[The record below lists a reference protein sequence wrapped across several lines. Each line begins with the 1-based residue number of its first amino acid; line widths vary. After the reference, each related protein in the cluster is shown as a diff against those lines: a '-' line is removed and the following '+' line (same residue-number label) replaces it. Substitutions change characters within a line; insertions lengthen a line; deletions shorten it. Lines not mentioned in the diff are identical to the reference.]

1 MGLVRVENLTKEFG
15 RVTAVNDINLT
26 VGNGEFLVLLGPS
39 GCGKSTLLRM
49 IAGLEFPTYGSI
61 IIGEKDVT
69 RVIPKERDIS
79 MVFQNYALYPHMT
92 IGENIKFPLESRGYK
107 KNEIEQKLKWA
118 SELLKISDL
127 LDRKPVET
135 SGGQRQRTA
144 LARALV
150 RDPAAFLMDEPL
162 SNLDAKLRHSAREE
176 IRQFQNQVKITTI
189 YVTHDQVEAMGLGD
203 RIVIMEDGIIK
214 QMGTPKEIYDKP
226 ANLFVAK
233 FIGSPAMNIIDKDN
247 LYLGFRPE
255 NLEPEQIFKYS
266 KDDSF
271 KLELHVNRVEFLGN
285 DTLIYCSSDLTNE
298 VITAKI
304 VSNDNLNLIEGK
316 KYNFYVQS
324 NNVFKYSKET
334 KDLV

>member
-1 MGLVRVENLTKEFG
+1 MGLVRGENLTKEFG

-271 KLELHVNRVEFLGN
+271 KLELRVNRVEFLGN

-304 VSNDNLNLIEGK
+304 ISNDNLNLIEGK
-316 KYNFYVQS
+316 SYNFYVQS

>member
-1 MGLVRVENLTKEFG
+1 
-15 RVTAVNDINLT
+15 
-26 VGNGEFLVLLGPS
+26 
-39 GCGKSTLLRM
+39 
-49 IAGLEFPTYGSI
+49 
-61 IIGEKDVT
+61 
-69 RVIPKERDIS
+69 
-79 MVFQNYALYPHMT
+79 MT

-247 LYLGFRPE
+247 LFLGFRPE

-304 VSNDNLNLIEGK
+304 ISNDNLNLIEGK
-316 KYNFYVQS
+316 SYNFYVQS

>member
-15 RVTAVNDINLT
+15 RVIAVNDINLT

-271 KLELHVNRVEFLGN
+271 QLELHVNRVEFLGN

>member
-150 RDPAAFLMDEPL
+150 RDPSAFLMDEPL

-247 LYLGFRPE
+247 LFLGFRPE

-304 VSNDNLNLIEGK
+304 ISNDNLNMIEGK
-316 KYNFYVQS
+316 NYNFYVQS
-324 NNVFKYSKET
+324 NNLFKYSKET

>member
-15 RVTAVNDINLT
+15 QVTAVNDINLT
-26 VGNGEFLVLLGPS
+26 VGDGEFLVLLGPS

-49 IAGLEFPTYGSI
+49 IAGLEFPTYGRI
-61 IIGEKDVT
+61 MIGEKDVT

-127 LDRKPVET
+127 MDRKPVET

-247 LYLGFRPE
+247 LFLGFRPE

-271 KLELHVNRVEFLGN
+271 KLELHVKRVEFLGN

-304 VSNDNLNLIEGK
+304 ISNDNLNLIEGK
-316 KYNFYVQS
+316 SYNFYVQS

>member
-247 LYLGFRPE
+247 LFLGFRPE

-271 KLELHVNRVEFLGN
+271 KLELRVNRVEFLGN

-304 VSNDNLNLIEGK
+304 ISNDNLNMIEGK
-316 KYNFYVQS
+316 NYNFYVQS
-324 NNVFKYSKET
+324 NNLFKYSKET

>member
-1 MGLVRVENLTKEFG
+1 
-15 RVTAVNDINLT
+15 
-26 VGNGEFLVLLGPS
+26 
-39 GCGKSTLLRM
+39 
-49 IAGLEFPTYGSI
+49 
-61 IIGEKDVT
+61 
-69 RVIPKERDIS
+69 
-79 MVFQNYALYPHMT
+79 
-92 IGENIKFPLESRGYK
+92 
-107 KNEIEQKLKWA
+107 
-118 SELLKISDL
+118 
-127 LDRKPVET
+127 
-135 SGGQRQRTA
+135 
-144 LARALV
+144 
-150 RDPAAFLMDEPL
+150 
-162 SNLDAKLRHSAREE
+162 
-176 IRQFQNQVKITTI
+176 
-189 YVTHDQVEAMGLGD
+189 MGLGD

-247 LYLGFRPE
+247 LFLGFRPE

-304 VSNDNLNLIEGK
+304 ISNDNLNMIEGK
-316 KYNFYVQS
+316 NYNFYVQS
-324 NNVFKYSKET
+324 NNLFKYSKET